1 MTLLDLPQIHSGPND
16 AAAATI
22 LLSGDL
28 IDYRSAVL
36 PAMCCIL
43 INARLA
49 AKIRILDSHILHHYT
64 PKAELSEPIY
74 LGVLWLFR

>member
-1 MTLLDLPQIHSGPND
+1 MKLLDLPQIHSGPND
-16 AAAATI
+16 PAAATI

-64 PKAELSEPIY
+64 RNMEFSESIY
-74 LGVLWLFR
+74 LGVL

>member
-1 MTLLDLPQIHSGPND
+1 MKLLDLPQIHSGPND

-64 PKAELSEPIY
+64 PNKELSESIY
-74 LGVLWLFR
+74 LEVL